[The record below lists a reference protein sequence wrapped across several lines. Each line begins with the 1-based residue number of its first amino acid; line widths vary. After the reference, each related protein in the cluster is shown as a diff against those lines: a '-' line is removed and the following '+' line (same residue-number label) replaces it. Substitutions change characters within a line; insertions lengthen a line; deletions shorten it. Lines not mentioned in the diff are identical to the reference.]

1 MASYTIALAN
11 EPTNIVVHSP
21 CVKGQN
27 VLHIKFRKIV
37 FEHANLKPTEAFLL
51 FSFVC
56 DRLNAP
62 GRTNF
67 SFFFVHKGHSLTN
80 SSQLKLSLQID
91 FLQR

>member
-27 VLHIKFRKIV
+27 VLHIKFRNIV

-67 SFFFVHKGHSLTN
+67 SFFFVTN